1 MPQKLIEVCYWCGLP
16 SPQEKLKSFQDTQFK
31 RFTFPEIQVPNKKDL
46 FMYVQFWFEW
56 QISPYKIM
64 VDIESMDDQ
73 GQKIPT
79 KQY

>member
-1 MPQKLIEVCYWCGLP
+1 MDYK
-16 SPQEKLKSFQDTQFK
+16 EKLKSFQDTQFK

-64 VDIESMDDQ
+64 IDIESMDDG
-73 GQKIPT
+73 GQKVPS
-79 KQY
+79 KKY